1 MLFWRRKDS
10 HDGVIR
16 FSDEGRGLAI
26 YRYGSDG
33 KDLLLLPGTRIEV
46 AEGQAIAFFAGSE
59 LADVFD
65 RGSYLLTPENFP
77 MLAEKRPFR
86 LRPIRPIKAELY
98 FINLDPITERK
109 WATRSPALVR
119 ENGQNFR
126 VRAYGTYDFQVT
138 DVIPFLLEV
147 FRKRGFQTSYEIV
160 SFLPTLIAGAF
171 AATVSELKM
180 PVAEII
186 NHPWEIS
193 SLVCGKANQSAKSLG
208 LEITNVMIEGAS
220 LPDE

>member
-1 MLFWRRKDS
+1 MIFGRWKNDY
-10 HDGVIR
+10 GVIR
-16 FSDEGRGLAI
+16 FSDKGRGLVL

-33 KDLLLLPGTRIEV
+33 QDLPLLPGTKIEV
-46 AEGQAIAFFAGSE
+46 AEGQAIAFVVDGA

-65 RGSYLLTPENFP
+65 KGSYRLTPENFP
-77 MLAEKRPFR
+77 MLAEKVVFRTRP
-86 LRPIRPIKAELY
+86 LKPLKAELY
-98 FINLDPITERK
+98 FINMAPITERK

-119 ENGQNFR
+119 EDGKNYL

-138 DVIPFLLEV
+138 DAIPFMLEV
-147 FRKRGFQTSYEIV
+147 FRGRGFQTTYEV
-160 SFLPTLIAGAF
+160 VGFLPTLIAGAF

-180 PVAEII
+180 PVPEII

-193 SLVCGKANQSAKSLG
+193 ALVCGKADRSARQMG

-220 LPDE
+220 LPDV